1 MILAIILTMMFMT
14 GDAAT
19 TQAAETSAFKSVACD
34 FFTYDNAQKILG
46 KATGA
51 DDGMHDIADGRKW
64 GCTFTASDKGEKPP
78 KLYFTII
85 KATSEDVAKNAFDVI
100 RNSNN
105 KHQGFEEWPG
115 VGDEAL
121 ATLTVASAAGLEPR
135 WRNDLS
141 ADSVELLA
149 PGLRPQHRMDQ
160 PRLRL
165 AVRVPGLWHFAR

>member
-121 ATLTVASAAGLEPR
+121 VHTDAPNFHFVMVRKGVKTIRIKVNPAEGVSPDAVKSAAI
-135 WRNDLS
+135 S
-141 ADSVELLA
+141 LL
-149 PGLRPQHRMDQ
+149 PKMSS
-160 PRLRL
+160 
-165 AVRVPGLWHFAR
+165 